1 MVGFWH
7 QLDHMQTICTS
18 LLTDNHTNSP
28 SVNLYRPDALPDAQ
42 QTASKHLTYT
52 ARTGNRPEDAGVA
65 TQYNERVECDVVLR
79 VFITHCSV
87 WARPQRV
94 HCLTTQAVNKHT
106 RTDKYTDVL
115 QLRAWVNWLCQG
127 NCLALTVSPDPRGR
141 NKATVRWV
149 FHPLPRRVGFT
160 WELIYES
167 GRPTPLKK
175 CVVQGAALVRFAC
188 KATHSPT
195 ARTWH

>member
-7 QLDHMQTICTS
+7 QPDHMQTICTS
-18 LLTDNHTNSP
+18 LQTHNHTNTS
-28 SVNLYRPDALPDAQ
+28 SLSFYRPDAVPDVQ
-42 QTASKHLTYT
+42 PTVSKHVLYT

-65 TQYNERVECDVVLR
+65 TQHNERVKCDVVLR
-79 VFITHCSV
+79 VFITDCSV

-94 HCLTTQAVNKHT
+94 HCLTTQAVNKTHVQINIP
-106 RTDKYTDVL
+106 RL
-115 QLRAWVNWLCQG
+115 RLRAWVNWLCQG
-127 NCLALTVSPDPRGR
+127 NCPALTVSPDPRRR

-167 GRPTPLKK
+167 GRPTPLKG
-175 CVVQGAALVRFAC
+175 CVVQGAAPVRFAC
-188 KATHSPT
+188 TATHSPT